1 MKCSLAVL
9 AVALVVSLLACAGC
23 ESAAAKWE
31 PVVRVVYM
39 PKYFEDGRIM
49 VNPWREPADVPYGP
63 SYPYELVY
71 NPKKLRYEVV
81 LREGAPHQAS
91 GQVSYTRDADPYTL
105 IVPANR

>member
-1 MKCSLAVL
+1 MRLSLAVL
-9 AVALVVSLLACAGC
+9 AVAAAVSLVACAGC

-49 VNPWREPADVPYGP
+49 VNPWREPKDVPYGP

-71 NPKKLRYEVV
+71 SPSKLQYEVV
-81 LREGAPHQAS
+81 LREGAPYQQG
-91 GQVSYTRDADPYTL
+91 GQLSYKRDADPYTL
-105 IVPANR
+105 IVPAER